1 MARIIQING
10 TLEYIRNIQDI
21 ITVIRTYYSEDLA
34 SELENEYDYLKYE
47 LDEKDNKIC
56 DLENEID
63 ELEYELG

>member
-34 SELENEYDYLKYE
+34 NELEDLMPEHTDSDYY
-47 LDEKDNKIC
+47 
-56 DLENEID
+56 DLESQLR
-63 ELEYELG
+63 ELEGKLEFYE

>member
-1 MARIIQING
+1 MARTIQING

-21 ITVIRTYYSEDLA
+21 ITVIRTYYNEDLA
-34 SELENEYDYLKYE
+34 SELENEYYDLKYE

-63 ELEYELG
+63 DLKN

>member
-34 SELENEYDYLKYE
+34 SELENEYYDLKDE
-47 LDEKDNKIC
+47 LGEKDNKIC

-63 ELEYELG
+63 ELKDS